1 MNGISII
8 GIIMVVAGA
17 ALLAY
22 GGFTTTKK
30 ENVIDLGPLKVEAEV
45 QERHSVPPVISWV
58 LLGGGIG
65 VLVFGLKKK

>member
-1 MNGISII
+1 MNGLSIF

-30 ENVIDLGPLKVEAEV
+30 ENLIDLGPLKVETQV
-45 QERHSVPPVISWV
+45 KERHQVPPALSWAV
-58 LLGGGIG
+58 LG
-65 VLVFGLKKK
+65 VGLVVVVVGLKKK